1 MEIIKVLSLITIM
14 SINSNELVQEYSYVK
29 HTPIIYFGE
38 DTLTHKKDEDM
49 GNVLTRI
56 TIKHEL
62 EDMDCIII
70 YPDSIIYTIRK

>member
-1 MEIIKVLSLITIM
+1 M
-14 SINSNELVQEYSYVK
+14 SINSNELVQEYCYIR
-29 HTPIIYFGE
+29 HTPTIYYGVDTVTYNGGE
-38 DTLTHKKDEDM
+38 DI

-56 TIKHEL
+56 TIKHDL